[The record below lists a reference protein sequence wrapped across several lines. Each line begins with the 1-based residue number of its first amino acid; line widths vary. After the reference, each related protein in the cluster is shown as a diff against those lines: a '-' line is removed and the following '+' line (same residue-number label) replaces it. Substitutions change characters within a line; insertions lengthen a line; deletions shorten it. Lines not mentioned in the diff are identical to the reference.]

1 MTYVKRGPNEP
12 VPYDSDLTVGIVGT
26 GEIGGAMVERM
37 RDVSVPVVAFARRPE
52 ARDHLASIGV
62 DLVDS
67 LADLGS
73 RCDIVIV
80 CVFTDAQVSEV
91 ALDGLLASMRPGSV
105 LVSHTTGSPST
116 YERLA
121 AAAPNGV
128 HIVDAPVSGA
138 PSAARAGNITLLV
151 GGDDDAVARITPV
164 LDTYASPVIHA
175 GPLGRGQQVK
185 LINNLLF
192 AANVQVAVAAA
203 HLGEGFGFEPAPLAT
218 ILGVCSGASFATGL
232 ISAMGSLDTLVSGLG
247 PFLGKDIAVVEAV
260 SAELGL
266 DLGILGDV
274 VRNGPFGR

>member
-1 MTYVKRGPNEP
+1 MTHTKRGPNEP
-12 VPYDSDLTVGIVGT
+12 VPYDGGLTVGIVGT
-26 GEIGGAMVERM
+26 GEIGGAMAERM
-37 RDVSVPVVAFARRPE
+37 RDVGVPLLAFARRAE
-52 ARDHLASIGV
+52 ARAHLESIGI

-67 LADLGS
+67 LGELGA

-121 AAAPNGV
+121 AAAPEGV

-151 GGDDDAVARITPV
+151 GGDDETVARITPV

-175 GPLGRGQQVK
+175 GRLGQGQQVK

-192 AANVQVAVAAA
+192 AANVQLAVAACQ
-203 HLGEGFGFEPAPLAT
+203 LGEGFGFDPASLAS
-218 ILGVCSGASFATGL
+218 ILGVCSGASYATGL
-232 ISAMGSLDTLVSGLG
+232 VSAMGSLETLVSGLG

-266 DLGILGDV
+266 DLAILGDV
-274 VRNGPFGR
+274 VRNGPFGH